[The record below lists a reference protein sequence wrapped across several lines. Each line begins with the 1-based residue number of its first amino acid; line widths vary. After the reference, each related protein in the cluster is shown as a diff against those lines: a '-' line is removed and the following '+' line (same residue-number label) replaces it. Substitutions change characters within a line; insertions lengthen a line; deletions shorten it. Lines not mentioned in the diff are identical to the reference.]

1 MCNQFEYLPCALY
14 DGPSTHSTHTGMSD
28 SYPSENE
35 RLISVKGVAAVK
47 VRPPQHTTPSITQEN
62 KLHGS
67 TNGVSGVV
75 AIGKQ

>member
-1 MCNQFEYLPCALY
+1 MTGQVHTA
-14 DGPSTHSTHTGMSD
+14 HTGMSD

-62 KLHGS
+62 KLHSS

-75 AIGKQ
+75 AIGKQQVE